1 MVIVKTGLDVILEE
15 KRDDLKN
22 GNLALL
28 CNPASVDNNYLH
40 ARLAIENTYPGS
52 LKALFSPQHG
62 FFAEKQDNMIESGHI
77 VDNVL
82 DIPVFSLY
90 GDARVPDDNMF
101 DGIETLLIDI
111 QDVGTRV
118 YTFIYT
124 ISYCMEVA
132 KKLNKK
138 VIILDRPNPVNGNSI
153 EGNFIEDNYR
163 SFVGR
168 YPIPMRHGLTVG
180 EIALLFNEEFNI
192 GCDLEIVKMENW
204 ERDMYYK
211 DTGVKWVIPS
221 PNMPTPDT
229 ANVYPGQVILE
240 GTNVSEGRGTTQPFE
255 IFGAPYI
262 DTDRLLKEIE
272 NIKGVFFRDV
282 VFEPTSN
289 KWAGERC
296 FGFQIH
302 ITDLSEYNSYE
313 TTIRI
318 LRAIIKNHGDDF
330 EWKQPPYEYEFRKK
344 PIDMILGS
352 RKIREKIENLNHS
365 VDDIFSGYEPALQ
378 KFKEVKSKYHLYK

>member
-1 MVIVKTGLDVILEE
+1 MGIVKTGLDVILEE

-40 ARLAIENTYPGS
+40 ARLAIENKYPGS

-77 VDNVL
+77 IDNVL

-153 EGNFIEDNYR
+153 EGNLIEDNYR

-352 RKIREKIENLNHS
+352 RKIREKIENLNQS